1 MFKYMTLH
9 DRNPKKVKVLLKP
22 KQKAKPKAKAKP
34 KVKQDDIEK
43 DNMLYRESKYVKE
56 LVPGDFYVK
65 NLNDRMMPLKGKP
78 TIIVYYAHWCPHCHS
93 NEMIG
98 LWEALAESLSKK
110 TDIQTAAFN
119 ADLNNSNREIAESI
133 GINGFPTIQFSKS
146 QLKSPVE
153 YNGARDPKSILL
165 FLKEMM
171 KK

>member
-1 MFKYMTLH
+1 MVE
-9 DRNPKKVKVLLKP
+9 KKTKKP
-22 KQKAKPKAKAKP
+22 TKKPAKKASKAAKAK
-34 KVKQDDIEK
+34 KDDKLI
-43 DNMLYRESKYVKE
+43 YGESKYVKE
-56 LVPGDFYVK
+56 LKPSDFKVIDLKRKLVPLD
-65 NLNDRMMPLKGKP
+65 GKP
-78 TIIVYYAHWCPHCHS
+78 TITVYYAHWCPHCHS

-153 YNGARDPKSILL
+153 YTGARDPKSILL

>member
-65 NLNDRMMPLKGKP
+65 NLNDNNKMH
-78 TIIVYYAHWCPHCHS
+78 TITIYPKTS
-93 NEMIG
+93 
-98 LWEALAESLSKK
+98 SL
-110 TDIQTAAFN
+110 
-119 ADLNNSNREIAESI
+119 
-133 GINGFPTIQFSKS
+133 
-146 QLKSPVE
+146 
-153 YNGARDPKSILL
+153 
-165 FLKEMM
+165 
-171 KK
+171 